1 MKLPKSV
8 VTPLTYQLKLVLNL
22 LHQTT
27 KIQSP
32 TYDKKACKSY
42 ILSCIGRS
50 KHPTEIYPSFMPFLS
65 GIKHTDPN
73 FTSPSRIN
81 ISNPSIYALS

>member
-32 TYDKKACKSY
+32 TYDKKSLQVIY
-42 ILSCIGRS
+42 I
-50 KHPTEIYPSFMPFLS
+50 FLHWQ
-65 GIKHTDPN
+65 IKTPH
-73 FTSPSRIN
+73 
-81 ISNPSIYALS
+81 